1 MSIWS
6 EPSDRDIKDREELP
20 EDIAVPLLEASQ
32 GESRESI
39 QDLYAALLA
48 NAMDSRFAGDVRPE
62 FIEIVKQLQ
71 PIDAVVL
78 EFARGRYIEPS
89 RRIFNNKDAF
99 EALKNYRST
108 AIEVSLENM
117 QRLKCIRSHS
127 QGLLLSTF
135 GFEFMSACDR
145 HVGSYLPHFAV
156 ASADSPRC

>member
-89 RRIFNNKDAF
+89 RRIFNNKDAS
-99 EALKNYRST
+99 KR
-108 AIEVSLENM
+108 
-117 QRLKCIRSHS
+117 
-127 QGLLLSTF
+127 
-135 GFEFMSACDR
+135 
-145 HVGSYLPHFAV
+145 
-156 ASADSPRC
+156 